1 MAKPIKETPVL
12 YGKDAE
18 RFLREVARNEKQ
30 DHRAELAR
38 IQSTCARLNWKDSLT
53 CHAAKNR

>member
-18 RFLREVARNEKQ
+18 IFSKKIALNKEKKAPREEYDRVMTNYRKMKNK
-30 DHRAELAR
+30 
-38 IQSTCARLNWKDSLT
+38 T
-53 CHAAKNR
+53 AKCD

>member
-18 RFLREVARNEKQ
+18 IFSKK
-30 DHRAELAR
+30 
-38 IQSTCARLNWKDSLT
+38 I
-53 CHAAKNR
+53 AKNMECKAPKEEYDRVMANYRKMKNKISKCD